1 MQSKKIIISVCF
13 ALLGLIAMS
22 QEISENTK
30 ISICEGYLE
39 PQKALEI
46 IEQKYDIKFSYNP
59 NLFNIRNEI
68 YLCKKNK
75 NLKDILSII
84 LGKPVELILK
94 NDYIIIKPSKIVNY
108 ETSSIYKTIRING
121 IVENATNGMP
131 LENAVIETMGY
142 KFYTNE
148 TGYFSIKI
156 NILNDSLT
164 LFINKENYIGYKA
177 NIVAESQNIKIRLL
191 LKNEV
196 DYTYMPSSIK
206 DKNSKIENY
215 WFSSLILSAN
225 QTELSRGRKVLL
237 DREFQ
242 FSLVPSVGMYNMQ
255 SGMYRYHRSY
265 NILAGYTGEIYGHE
279 IGLGVNIVRYDMT
292 GIQFAGIAN
301 IVGGEIS
308 GLQFS
313 TGANVCIGNVRGV
326 QLAAAANTT
335 WGHFKGM
342 QISGGANLVK
352 SKLRG
357 YQIAPVNIVLD
368 TLLGCQTGIVNI
380 SASTAKGA
388 QLGILLNYS
397 PQNDFLQYSTFL
409 NISKQNKASQIGLV
423 NVSGNVSNLQIGLL
437 NFADT
442 VSGVS
447 IGFLSFVKNGYTN
460 LDFSLNTSRFVNLS
474 FKTGTFKFYN
484 IIKAGIRPEKET
496 DVSIG
501 YGFGRDF
508 GIWRFFSISTDLAVS
523 HVFENN
529 AFNLNLNLLGN
540 VDLLLNFNIGHKFSI
555 FTGLETKFLFTD
567 SYNLDGTFFESTIPP
582 SNLWFDKTYQNH
594 RAYIWPQIKIG
605 FRI

>member
-1 MQSKKIIISVCF
+1 MLSRRFIISVCF
-13 ALLGLIAMS
+13 AFFALLAAS

-59 NLFNIRNEI
+59 NLFNIKNEI

-75 NLKDILSII
+75 SLKDVLSII
-84 LGKPVELILK
+84 LGKPTELIIK
-94 NDYIIIKPSKIVNY
+94 NNYVIIKPGKVTNDDI
-108 ETSSIYKTIRING
+108 SSTYKTIKING
-121 IVENATNGMP
+121 IVENITNGMP
-131 LENAVIETMGY
+131 IENAVIETMGY

-148 TGYFSIKI
+148 TGYFSIKV
-156 NILNDSLT
+156 NIRNDSLT

-177 NIVAESQNIKIRLL
+177 NILAESQNLKIRLL

-206 DKNSKIENY
+206 DKNSTIENY
-215 WFSSLILSAN
+215 WFSTLILSAD
-225 QTELSRGRKVLL
+225 QTELNSGRKVLL

-242 FSLVPSVGMYNMQ
+242 FSFVPRVGMYNMQ
-255 SGMYRYHRSY
+255 SGMYRYRRSY
-265 NILAGYTGEIYGHE
+265 NVLAGYTGEIYGHE

-292 GIQFAGIAN
+292 GVQFAGIAN

-326 QLAAAANTT
+326 QFAPTANTT
-335 WGHFKGM
+335 WGHFKGV

-352 SKLRG
+352 SKFRG
-357 YQIAPVNIVLD
+357 FQIAPVNIVLD
-368 TLLGCQTGIVNI
+368 TLLGCQTGVVNI
-380 SASTAKGA
+380 SSAPAQGA
-388 QLGILLNYS
+388 QLGAILNYS

-409 NISKQNKASQIGLV
+409 NISKQNNTSQIGLV
-423 NVSGNVSNLQIGLL
+423 NVSGNISNLQLGLI

-460 LDFSLNTSRFVNLS
+460 LDISLNTGRFINLS
-474 FKTGTFKFYN
+474 FKTGTFRFYN
-484 IIKAGIRPEKET
+484 IIKAGIRPEKQA
-496 DVSIG
+496 DMNIG

-508 GIWRFFSISTDLAVS
+508 KVWNFFSLSTDFTAS
-523 HVFENN
+523 HIFENN
-529 AFNLNLNLLGN
+529 TFNLNLNLLGN
-540 VDLLLNFNIGHKFSI
+540 VDLLLNFNIGQRFSF
-555 FTGLETKFLFTD
+555 FTGLETNFLFTD
-567 SYNLDGTFFESTIPP
+567 SYNSDGTHFESSIPP
-582 SNLWFDKTYQNH
+582 SKIWFDQTYQNH
-594 RAYIWPQIKIG
+594 RTYIWPQIKIG
-605 FRI
+605 FRM